1 MSRKRRNT
9 SSPELDDSPPS
20 PKRRNIPVAHL
31 NYESEGES
39 HETPRFDER
48 VGQTGAFPGLGA
60 DDDELFYGPASD
72 GIDYLRMV
80 RSEAKH
86 VPHILTAPGAFA
98 QQELDQ
104 EDGKMGDGGYYYD
117 GAYAATHDRSSAVEP
132 ASSLPP
138 AQARYYDALL
148 AQFNLVRKTLRCSPP
163 LSAVQTL
170 RPDQFISFPENTNK
184 VRAQWVDHIL
194 STDPHPV
201 QLACMDSNTVVE
213 LVRFLG
219 RELEK
224 MLRLENQAKV
234 ARVGAWV
241 WAILGKCRDRGEL
254 SSEEVGDLRQL
265 AQVVLRLKGD
275 HLPVE
280 VNSDDEDGMAGG
292 TVPSDQSAEN
302 GATEPTASHAEAGVP
317 VTQKPDES
325 DMRRQKLLSRTLDM
339 VVTIVGEVYGQRD
352 LLDART
358 KWLHG
363 GSEMKTSDL

>member
-9 SSPELDDSPPS
+9 SSPEPDDLPPS
-20 PKRRNIPVAHL
+20 PKRRNIPGAHL

-39 HETPRFDER
+39 HETPRFDDR

-86 VPHILTAPGAFA
+86 VPHILTASGAYA
-98 QQELDQ
+98 HQEVGQ
-104 EDGKMGDGGYYYD
+104 EEGEIEEGGYYHD
-117 GAYAATHDRSSAVEP
+117 GTYAATHERSTAVEP

-138 AQARYYDALL
+138 AQTRYYDALL
-148 AQFNLVRKTLRCSPP
+148 RQFNLIRKTLRCSPP

-184 VRAQWVDHIL
+184 VRTQWVDHIL

-201 QLACMDSNTVVE
+201 QLACMDSSTVVE
-213 LVRFLG
+213 LVSFLG
-219 RELEK
+219 MELERL
-224 MLRLENQAKV
+224 LRVGDQIKV

-241 WAILGKCRDRGEL
+241 WAILGKCRDCGEM

-265 AQVVLRLKGD
+265 AQVALRSKGD
-275 HLPVE
+275 HQPVDIDI
-280 VNSDDEDGMAGG
+280 DDEDGNIGG
-292 TVPSDQSAEN
+292 TVPTAQTAEKNSAES
-302 GATEPTASHAEAGVP
+302 TASHLDGQGLVME
-317 VTQKPDES
+317 KPDNS
-325 DMRRQKLLSRTLDM
+325 GMRREKLLSRTVDM
-339 VVTIVGEVYGQRD
+339 IVTVVGEVYGQRD

-358 KWLHG
+358 IWLH
-363 GSEMKTSDL
+363 EEVR